1 MKHSL
6 ATSRLLSHT
15 GIVSCSPE
23 HLSLSDGSREVADD
37 SREVAVH
44 IEFDIEKK
52 LKKWLRNCCKE
63 HLSGN
68 FVHENSDFSYF
79 QILSRRELI
88 IPSIH
93 LLNYVCTA
101 FVILDYSVD
110 VITQIGSFYRRILCH
125 FSSDNFD
132 QYTCSIHESIR
143 RCFYNHAVANIFL
156 NNKIKLSNDS
166 ALPNGVK
173 AFKMSKL
180 P

>member
-1 MKHSL
+1 MMKHSL

-23 HLSLSDGSREVADD
+23 HLSLSDGSREVA
-37 SREVAVH
+37 VH

-52 LKKWLRNCCKE
+52 FKKWLRNCCKE

-68 FVHENSDFSYF
+68 FVHENSDSSYF
-79 QILSRRELI
+79 QILLRRGLI
-88 IPSIH
+88 ISSIH
-93 LLNYVCTA
+93 LVNYVCTA

-132 QYTCSIHESIR
+132 QYTCSIHESIK
-143 RCFYNHAVANIFL
+143 RCFYNHAVVHIFL

-166 ALPNGVK
+166 ALANGVK
-173 AFKMSKL
+173 AFKMSKR
-180 P
+180 